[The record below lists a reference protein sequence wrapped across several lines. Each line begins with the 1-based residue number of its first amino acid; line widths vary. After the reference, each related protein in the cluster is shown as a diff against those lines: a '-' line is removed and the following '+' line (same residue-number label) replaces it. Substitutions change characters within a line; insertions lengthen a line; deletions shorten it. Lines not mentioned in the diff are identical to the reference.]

1 MCVCVYQKKSQGM
14 NRQEKQHLTIA
25 NKQKGRIKKYTH
37 NHKAQGTRH
46 KAHGTRHKP
55 HGTNHNANHKLQQL
69 TELVPCPKLDPCTI
83 ASPLKIFFFPPLQFV
98 NVTVY
103 PAE

>member
-1 MCVCVYQKKSQGM
+1 MNVCVCVSKEKSGNESTGKTTSHNSKQTKGKNKKIHTQPQGT
-14 NRQEKQHLTIA
+14 R
-25 NKQKGRIKKYTH
+25 
-37 NHKAQGTRH
+37 HKAQGTRH
-46 KAHGTRHKP
+46 TA